1 MFLNNHMRPVLSG
14 VGTQPNPMLHGNSKR
29 DAFAFSGASETEDF
43 NAFQN
48 AGQDGS
54 FQRQPSRRPNS
65 SRGGWN
71 KKLIILIAVAA
82 VAVIL
87 LAAIVALAVTRDKS
101 ITYED
106 NAYIAF
112 ADEEGNYR
120 VAVNG
125 TILDFEFEGDVEV
138 IPSAD
143 YSFAYVTDQ
152 TTDGVNLYVLEGK
165 ELTLV
170 TLSPV
175 QEILSY
181 ASLKPG
187 AIYRDD
193 RGRHYLYSEKVGDV
207 SIGKNVINCLLSGDA
222 STIVY
227 TKTDNKNP
235 AETDLVLFH
244 DDNTE
249 ETIGSNC
256 LPVALSNYGDYLYVS
271 SVNTEDG
278 ASSLYFYETK
288 NQDGI
293 MTEVPSSDGF
303 TSVTAINRKGTEIIF
318 TTTNAELKVSSSLFR
333 LKKEETTYLAGALL
347 GIQAVDPDISIYD
360 SFADTYFSGMLVSD
374 KGTAYPTYHLNK
386 KFECIKIA
394 NYSGKFSNDGK
405 YFYFINN
412 EGQLR
417 EMDLNDE
424 NRAQSKVFDGVV
436 DFAITEKGN
445 IYALNDE
452 NTLRFYQR
460 SANKRPRI
468 SDEATKISMY
478 NFANTVYFT
487 EQGDENVN
495 VFASEEGSAKEICK
509 FGSTQINNIPYF
521 TNPNSKKT
529 YAVYYDNDTDTL
541 ALYYT
546 TNGKRF
552 KLVTQD
558 CGSVAG
564 MDATMFN

>member
-1 MFLNNHMRPVLSG
+1 MINNNMRPAFAGAGAQSNS
-14 VGTQPNPMLHGNSKR
+14 TLHGQSKR

-48 AGQDGS
+48 ATQDAD
-54 FQRQPSRRPNS
+54 FKKKPQRRQKS
-65 SRGGWN
+65 SGGGLN
-71 KKLIILIAVAA
+71 KNLIIMIAVAA
-82 VAVIL
+82 VVVIL
-87 LAAIVALAVTRDKS
+87 LAAIVVLAVTRDKS
-101 ITYED
+101 ITYKD

-112 ADEEGNYR
+112 ADENGNYR

-125 TILDFEFEGDVEV
+125 SILDFEFEGDVSV
-138 IPSAD
+138 TPSAD
-143 YSFAYVTDQ
+143 YSFAYVTDE
-152 TTDGVNLYVLEGK
+152 TADGKNLYVLEGRD
-165 ELTLV
+165 LTLV

-222 STIVY
+222 STVVY
-227 TKTDNKNP
+227 TKTDSKNP
-235 AETDLVLFH
+235 AETDLILFH

-249 ETIGSNC
+249 ENIGSNC
-256 LPVALSNYGDYLYVS
+256 IPVALSNYGDYVYVS
-271 SVNTEDG
+271 SLNSEDG
-278 ASSLYFYETK
+278 AFSLYFYETK
-288 NQDGI
+288 KQDGI
-293 MTEVPSSDGF
+293 MSEVPSSKGF
-303 TSVTAINRKGTEIIF
+303 TSITAINRKGTEIIF
-318 TTTNAELKVSSSLFR
+318 TTTNTELKVSSSLFR
-333 LKKEETTYLAGALL
+333 LKKEETTYLAGVKLD
-347 GIQAVDPDISIYD
+347 IQSIDPEIAIHD
-360 SFADTYFSGMLVSD
+360 SFANTYFSGMLVSD
-374 KGTAYPTYHLNK
+374 KGTAYPTYHLTK
-386 KFECIKIA
+386 KFECVKIA

-417 EMDLNDE
+417 EMDLNAE
-424 NRAQSKVFDGVV
+424 NRDQSKIFDGVV

-468 SDEATKISMY
+468 SDEATQISMY

-487 EQGDENVN
+487 EEGDTDVS
-495 VFASEEGSAKEICK
+495 VFCSEEGSAKSICK
-509 FGSTQINNIPYF
+509 FGSTQINNLPYF
-521 TNPNSKKT
+521 TSPNSKKT
-529 YAVYYDNDTDTL
+529 YAVYYDTDTDAL

-546 TNGKRF
+546 ANGKRF
-552 KLVTQD
+552 KLLTQD
-558 CGSVAG
+558 CESVAG
-564 MDATMFN
+564 FDPMLFN